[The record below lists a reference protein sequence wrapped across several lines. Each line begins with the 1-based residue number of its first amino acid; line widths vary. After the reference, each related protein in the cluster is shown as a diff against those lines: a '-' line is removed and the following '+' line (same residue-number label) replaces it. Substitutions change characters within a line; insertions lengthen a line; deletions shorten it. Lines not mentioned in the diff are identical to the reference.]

1 MSLSSMLAC
10 QGSAATPQ
18 TGAVH
23 RRRQMIPGPLQHV
36 GCQRLF
42 HTPSSLRLV
51 HQKNILERERVS
63 HLKCFYDLGSISE
76 RLAKAEAVSSRL
88 DMVLDVV
95 AANERERLQHAHSL
109 RMLQE
114 SNNQF
119 AEQLQ
124 QVSTG
129 FVEAMAK
136 LGAAFDAVSA
146 SAGAANQVKEGL
158 TSPALS
164 GRRHPLA
171 QTAVASPR
179 SPVDSRS
186 AVDAGTERLLAIRE
200 AVRIAQFTRV
210 LAQQHVYTTSLMQ
223 SRCVDL
229 LIIILMWCD
238 VVRYDAGG
246 RER

>member
-1 MSLSSMLAC
+1 ML
-10 QGSAATPQ
+10 
-18 TGAVH
+18 VV
-23 RRRQMIPGPLQHV
+23 R
-36 GCQRLF
+36 GCSI
-42 HTPSSLRLV
+42 HHPPPLRLV
-51 HQKNILERERVS
+51 HQKSILERERVS
-63 HLKCFYDLGSISE
+63 HLKCLYDLGSVSE

-114 SNNQF
+114 SNSQF

-146 SAGAANQVKEGL
+146 SAGAANQVEEGL
-158 TSPALS
+158 TSPAMTPANRSTGGPTHSMS
-164 GRRHPLA
+164 GRPHPLA
-171 QTAVASPR
+171 
-179 SPVDSRS
+179 PVDSRS

-210 LAQQHVYTTSLMQ
+210 LAQYTTSLIPL
-223 SRCVDL
+223 RGFAYNHCY
-229 LIIILMWCD
+229 
-238 VVRYDAGG
+238 VVRCAAIRCRWQRKV
-246 RER
+246 RELVG